1 MSYNYIPKY
10 IRQSE
15 NKSPKSVV
23 TASRWNELFNLLI
36 KQGDHTAEELGN
48 ILNYFSTRLVDV
60 ESEISESA
68 EAIANIREVFRINVT
83 YSNGVYSADK
93 TFAEIKAAY
102 EAGQQPYIVYD
113 GNTIYTLSYCYF
125 ASEQM
130 FMNFERYL
138 IGEDTLKTETL
149 RIYSYTT
156 ASGSN
161 IVKRTSSFDV
171 PSGASDHSQLTNRD
185 AANQHPITAITGLQT
200 ALDSKADV
208 ADIPSLEG
216 CATEAYV
223 QNYHDN
229 TKQDTITDL
238 ATIRS
243 GASKGATAVQPEVGK
258 GLFSGSYND
267 LTDKP
272 AIPDAVTEGT
282 VSGWGFT
289 KNTGTYSKPAGGIPK
304 ADLAAAV
311 QTSLGKADTALQSH
325 QSLAAYR
332 TAAAQDVIDSG
343 KVDKVTGKGLSS
355 NDYTAAAKA
364 KVDAIPAN
372 PKYTDT
378 VYDDTALKERVATIE
393 GKESAWDAKLNA
405 SELPTAINTALGYTP
420 ANDADVESLSSNQST
435 LSARMDTF
443 TALGEGSTTGDAE
456 LIDARVDCEGKTWTN
471 AGGHIRGITEKIIA
485 ACCDKE
491 ATTGINLL
499 KPSECL
505 YSKRLSNGTADIV
518 DSIAQNVVTAKIP
531 VTSGNWY
538 ALSRELNGSRTT
550 IGEKA
555 SNSNLSRILFHLKD
569 GSTAG
574 AYAES
579 GMDNAYVKLVNDGTG
594 YAFKVLSNDVESM
607 QIQIYFNIDI
617 STSDKLKANKVMLV
631 TAGTLTEAVSK
642 AINSE
647 YVDGD
652 SSIFKYILKKDE
664 TKVDN
669 DTFNDRVKEIISE
682 QTSAKNLFS
691 FENGDANISLLSKN
705 KPETDYIYETSS
717 TYGHKDVENGYYV
730 CNGGT
735 GNYGIKYAMPLK
747 PKTGSYLLSAEVYIP
762 SGNTERTKVS
772 FGVCCYPE
780 NTEGQVSFK
789 EPFDLKSQNEWVKIE
804 KVVSV
809 KDEHAAVYVSFA
821 SYIDTYPFYLRNIQ
835 FTQILGRWVGKTW
848 VTVGDSITEKNEK
861 TLKNYHDYIAE
872 NTGIEVVNMGVSG
885 TGYKNYENTNKAF
898 YQRILNVPTDADVI
912 TIFGSGNDCGGNYT
926 IGDVTD
932 TGTDTL
938 CGCINKTIDNLYSVL
953 PTAQLGIITPTP
965 WSGFNPANDNNIMAQ
980 YSSKIVEICRRRG
993 IPCLDLYHCSGMR
1006 PWDASFRTLMYPLN
1020 SAGDEHEGVHP
1031 NELGHAFFASKI
1043 QAFLET
1049 LIL

>member
-1 MSYNYIPKY
+1 M
-10 IRQSE
+10 
-15 NKSPKSVV
+15 
-23 TASRWNELFNLLI
+23 TLI
-36 KQGDHTAEELGN
+36 KALLQDQVLTLIETPVIASGGVEEDVVSFDFGIDAAWEGYTKKAVFYRDESDVYHVDIGSDNTAVIPWEVLRQEGFMFLGVFGTKGSEIKTSTVIRYRVELGAITSATQLDPTPDIFADIILNTAARHSHDNKTVLDGITAEKVAKWDDN
-48 ILNYFSTRLVDV
+48 AASTP
-60 ESEISESA
+60 
-68 EAIANIREVFRINVT
+68 
-83 YSNGVYSADK
+83 GK
-93 TFAEIKAAY
+93 
-102 EAGQQPYIVYD
+102 
-113 GNTIYTLSYCYF
+113 
-125 ASEQM
+125 
-130 FMNFERYL
+130 
-138 IGEDTLKTETL
+138 
-149 RIYSYTT
+149 
-156 ASGSN
+156 
-161 IVKRTSSFDV
+161 
-171 PSGASDHSQLTNRD
+171 
-185 AANQHPITAITGLQT
+185 
-200 ALDSKADV
+200 
-208 ADIPSLEG
+208 LEK
-216 CATEAYV
+216 E
-223 QNYHDN
+223 
-229 TKQDTITDL
+229 ITD
-238 ATIRS
+238 RKS
-243 GASKGATAVQPEVGK
+243 S
-258 GLFSGSYND
+258 
-267 LTDKP
+267 
-272 AIPDAVTEGT
+272 DAV
-282 VSGWGFT
+282 
-289 KNTGTYSKPAGGIPK
+289 
-304 ADLAAAV
+304 
-311 QTSLGKADTALQSH
+311 
-325 QSLAAYR
+325 
-332 TAAAQDVIDSG
+332 
-343 KVDKVTGKGLSS
+343 LSS
-355 NDYTAAAKA
+355 RI
-364 KVDAIPAN
+364 DA
-372 PKYTDT
+372 
-378 VYDDTALKERVATIE
+378 
-393 GKESAWDAKLNA
+393 
-405 SELPTAINTALGYTP
+405 
-420 ANDADVESLSSNQST
+420 
-435 LSARMDTF
+435 F
-443 TALGEGSTTGDAE
+443 TSLGEGSTTGDAE
-456 LIDARVDCEGKTWTN
+456 LMDARVDCEGKTWAN
-471 AGGHIRGITEKIIA
+471 AGGHIRGITEKIID

-518 DSIAQNVVTAKIP
+518 NSIAQNVVTAKIP

-550 IGEKA
+550 VGEKA
-555 SNSNLSRILFHLKD
+555 NSPCFSRILLHLKD

-574 AYAES
+574 AYAANS
-579 GMDNAYVKLVNDGTG
+579 MDNAYIKATGGETG

-631 TAGTLTEAVSK
+631 TAGTYTEAVSK

-652 SSIFKYILKKDE
+652 LSIFKYILKKDE
-664 TKVDN
+664 TKVDK

-682 QTSAKNLFS
+682 QALQKNLFS
-691 FENGDANISLLSKN
+691 FENGDNSISLLSKN

-747 PKTGSYLLSAEVYIP
+747 PETGSYLLSAEVYIP

-861 TLKNYHDYIAE
+861 TLKNYHDYIAK

-885 TGYKNYENTNKAF
+885 TGYKNYDNTNKAF
-898 YQRILNVPTDADVI
+898 YQRILNAPTDADVI

-926 IGDVTD
+926 IGEVTD

-938 CGCINKTIDNLYSVL
+938 CGCINTTIDNLFSIA

-965 WSGFNPANDNNIMAQ
+965 WSNFNPADDTNIMAQ

-1006 PWDASFRTLMYPLN
+1006 PWDDSFRTLMYPLN
-1020 SAGDEHEGVHP
+1020 SAGDDHEGVHP

>member
-1 MSYNYIPKY
+1 MADK
-10 IRQSE
+10 
-15 NKSPKSVV
+15 
-23 TASRWNELFNLLI
+23 A
-36 KQGDHTAEELGN
+36 
-48 ILNYFSTRLVDV
+48 
-60 ESEISESA
+60 ISELTQATEVTDSDLFVLQQGNVAKKLSGSTLKNYVVLDVVSA
-68 EAIANIREVFRINVT
+68 EAETLPAGSDATADYDKAN
-83 YSNGVYSADK
+83 K
-93 TFAEIKAAY
+93 TLKIGIPTGSQGPTGETGPANALTVGTVEDGDKAA
-102 EAGQQPYIVYD
+102 V
-113 GNTIYTLSYCYF
+113 TI
-125 ASEQM
+125 
-130 FMNFERYL
+130 
-138 IGEDTLKTETL
+138 
-149 RIYSYTT
+149 
-156 ASGSN
+156 SGDAPAQT
-161 IVKRTSSFDV
+161 ISFV
-171 PSGASDHSQLTNRD
+171 LPRGA
-185 AANQHPITAITGLQT
+185 
-200 ALDSKADV
+200 
-208 ADIPSLEG
+208 
-216 CATEAYV
+216 
-223 QNYHDN
+223 
-229 TKQDTITDL
+229 
-238 ATIRS
+238 
-243 GASKGATAVQPEVGK
+243 KGATGEK
-258 GLFSGSYND
+258 GNPGVDGPVWWFCDYPLAQSTSVPLNRVHNPNGSIVTSAGALRTRD
-267 LTDKP
+267 LVLSTVDGYVKYVNYI
-272 AIPDAVTEGT
+272 AGTGVDAT
-282 VSGWGFT
+282 VNLMGYPLSLRG
-289 KNTGTYSKPAGGIPK
+289 NTGATGPQGPQGPQGQTGPQGATGPANVLTIGS
-304 ADLAAAV
+304 V
-311 QTSLGKADTALQSH
+311 T
-325 QSLAAYR
+325 
-332 TAAAQDVIDSG
+332 SG
-343 KVDKVTGKGLSS
+343 KVASATITGEAPNQVLNLVLEKGDKGDTGDTGPQGEQGIQGPRGPQGEQGPQGQTGPQGEQGPAGPKGETGPQGPAGSDADVTMA
-355 NDYTAAAKA
+355 NVTAA
-364 KVDAIPAN
+364 I
-372 PKYTDT
+372 
-378 VYDDTALKERVATIE
+378 
-393 GKESAWDAKLNA
+393 
-405 SELPTAINTALGYTP
+405 GYTP
-420 ANDADVESLSSNQST
+420 ANDADVESLSSNQSA

-456 LIDARVDCEGKTWTN
+456 LMDARVDCEGKTWAN
-471 AGGHIRGITEKIIA
+471 AGGHIRGITEKIID

-491 ATTGINLL
+491 ATTSINLL

-505 YSKRLSNGTADIV
+505 YSKRLSTGTADIV
-518 DSIAQNVVTAKIP
+518 DSIVQNVVTGKIP

-538 ALSRELNGSRTT
+538 SISRELDGSRTT

-555 SNSNLSRILFHLKD
+555 SNSLISRILFHLKN

-574 AYAES
+574 AYPASDMNEN
-579 GMDNAYVKLVNDGTG
+579 NAYVNLINNGTG
-594 YAFKVLSNDVESM
+594 YAFKVLSTDVESM
-607 QIQIYFNIDI
+607 QIQINFNIDI
-617 STSDKLKANKVMLV
+617 STSDKFKANKVMLV
-631 TAGTLTEAVSK
+631 TAGTNTEAVSK

-652 SSIFKYILKKDE
+652 LSVFKYILKKDE

-705 KPETDYIYETSS
+705 KPDTGYVYATSS
-717 TYGHKDVENGYYV
+717 TYGYKDVENGYYV

-735 GNYGIKYAMPLK
+735 GNYGIKDAMPLK

-772 FGVCCYPE
+772 FGVCCFPE
-780 NTEGQVSFK
+780 NTGGQVSFK
-789 EPFDLKSQNEWVKIE
+789 EPFDLKSQDKWVKIE

-926 IGDVTD
+926 IGEVTD

-1006 PWDASFRTLMYPLN
+1006 PWDSAFLGLAYPMN
-1020 SAGDEHEGVHP
+1020 AEGSARDSVHP
-1031 NELGHAFFASKI
+1031 NEIGHSIIAPRIK
-1043 QAFLET
+1043 AFLER
-1049 LIL
+1049 LIM

>member
-1 MSYNYIPKY
+1 MGYNYIPKY

-15 NKSPKSVV
+15 NKSPKGVV
-23 TASRWNELFNLLI
+23 TASRWNTLFNLLI
-36 KQGDHTAEELGN
+36 QQGDHTAEELGK
-48 ILNYFSTRLVDV
+48 ILDY
-60 ESEISESA
+60 
-68 EAIANIREVFRINVT
+68 
-83 YSNGVYSADK
+83 
-93 TFAEIKAAY
+93 
-102 EAGQQPYIVYD
+102 
-113 GNTIYTLSYCYF
+113 LS
-125 ASEQM
+125 
-130 FMNFERYL
+130 
-138 IGEDTLKTETL
+138 
-149 RIYSYTT
+149 
-156 ASGSN
+156 
-161 IVKRTSSFDV
+161 
-171 PSGASDHSQLTNRD
+171 
-185 AANQHPITAITGLQT
+185 TGLEDLTIDISGKQDKAT
-200 ALDSKADV
+200 LEADV
-208 ADIPSLEG
+208 SA
-216 CATEAYV
+216 A
-223 QNYHDN
+223 
-229 TKQDTITDL
+229 
-238 ATIRS
+238 
-243 GASKGATAVQPEVGK
+243 
-258 GLFSGSYND
+258 
-267 LTDKP
+267 
-272 AIPDAVTEGT
+272 
-282 VSGWGFT
+282 GFT
-289 KNTGTYSKPAGGIPK
+289 KNTGTYSKPADGIPK

-311 QTSLGKADTALQSH
+311 QTSLDKADSAFQSVP
-325 QSLAAYR
+325 STYR
-332 TAAAQDVIDSG
+332 TAAAQDTIDSGKQDKATLEADVSAAGFTKNTGTYSKPTDGIPKSDLANDVQVSLGKANTALQHVPSAYRTAVLQDKIDSG
-343 KVDKVTGKGLSS
+343 KVDKVDGKGLST

-405 SELPTAINTALGYTP
+405 SELPTAINTALSQAKASGEFDGAAGANATITGATATVDANTGTPSVTVTMGGTESARTFAFAFKNLKGNKGDAGSDANVTADNINTALGYTP

-456 LIDARVDCEGKTWTN
+456 LMDARVDCEGKTWAN
-471 AGGHIRGITEKIIA
+471 AGGHIRGITEKIID

-505 YSKRLSNGTADIV
+505 YSKRLSTGTADIV
-518 DSIAQNVVTAKIP
+518 NSIVQNVVTGEIP

-538 ALSRELNGSRTT
+538 SISRELNGSRTT
-550 IGEKA
+550 VGKSA
-555 SNSNLSRILFHLKD
+555 STPSFSRVLLHLKD

-574 AYAES
+574 AYDVS
-579 GMDNAYVKLVNDGTG
+579 GMNNAYVRLINEGSG

-607 QIQIYFNIDI
+607 QIQIYFDIDI

-631 TAGTLTEAVSK
+631 TAGTYAEAVSK
-642 AINSE
+642 AINSG

-669 DTFNDRVKEIISE
+669 ATFNDRVKEIISE
-682 QTSAKNLFS
+682 QSIQKNLFS
-691 FENGDANISLLSKN
+691 FENGDNSISTLSKN
-705 KPETDYIYETSS
+705 KPETNYIYETSS
-717 TYGHKDVENGYYV
+717 TYGYKDVENGYYV
-730 CNGGT
+730 CNGG
-735 GNYGIKYAMPLK
+735 GSNYGIKYAMPLK
-747 PKTGSYLLSAEVYIP
+747 PETGSYLLSAEVYIP

-772 FGVCCYPE
+772 FGVCCFPE

-789 EPFDLKSQNEWVKIE
+789 EPFDLKSQNKWVKIE

-809 KDEHAAVYVSFA
+809 KDEHDAVYVSFA
-821 SYIDTYPFYLRNIQ
+821 SWIDTYPFYLRNIQ
-835 FTQILGRWVGKTW
+835 FTKILGRWVGKTW
-848 VTVGDSITEKNEK
+848 VAVGDSITEKNEK
-861 TLKNYHDYIAE
+861 TLKNYHGYIAE
-872 NTGIEVVNMGVSG
+872 NTGIEVVNMGVG
-885 TGYKNYENTNKAF
+885 GAGYKSLEGTNKAF

-926 IGDVTD
+926 VGEVTD

-938 CGCINKTIDNLYSVL
+938 CGCINTTIDNLFSIA

-965 WSGFNPANDNNIMAQ
+965 WRYFNPADDTNIMAQ

-1006 PWDASFRTLMYPLN
+1006 PWDDSFRTLMYPLN
-1020 SAGDEHEGVHP
+1020 SAGDDHEGVHP